1 MHKILLVLFAF
12 SLHGLMAHASDTT
25 SIAVLFPFNQYQLTK
40 EAKDLLDGVKPVDSN
55 ITLTN
60 IKIYGHTDQVG
71 SSAYNKKL
79 SLQRAEQ
86 TKAYLISTGIDA
98 SIITIV
104 EGYGK
109 EQLLNNSMNDAARQ
123 QNRRVIVEIAYE
135 SKMIEQTVV
144 ITRPKQNKDTTTKK
158 PTLIDKIK
166 DTATKVGDNITLQN
180 ILFEGGRHEF
190 LPQSYDAL
198 NELLAVMTEVPS
210 LVIEIQGHICCEI
223 GDVDGIDAAYG
234 TRDLSVQRARAV
246 YQFLFRNG
254 VDVSRMTYKG
264 FGHRYPLNDERT
276 EAEKTKNRRVEIKII
291 SK

>member
-12 SLHGLMAHASDTT
+12 SLQGLVAHASDTT
-25 SIAVLFPFNQYQLTK
+25 SIAVLFHFNQYQLTK

-109 EQLLNNSMNDAARQ
+109 EQLLNNSMDDAARQ

-210 LVIEIQGHICCEI
+210 LIIEIQGHICCEI
-223 GDVDGIDAAYG
+223 GDIDGIDAAYG

-254 VDVSRMTYKG
+254 IDVSRMTYKG